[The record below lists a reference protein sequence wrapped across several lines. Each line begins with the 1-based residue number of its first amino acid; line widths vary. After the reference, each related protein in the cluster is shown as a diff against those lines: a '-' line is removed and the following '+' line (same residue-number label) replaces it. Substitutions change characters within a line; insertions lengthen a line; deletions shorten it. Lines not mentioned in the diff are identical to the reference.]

1 MSSTLKPT
9 NTKPQTGIAFKIAFD
24 PNQVLE
30 RSAKK
35 AERTKK
41 AEAKLRLE
49 DHLLRFPDWR
59 P

>member
-1 MSSTLKPT
+1 MSSELKPV
-9 NTKPQTGIAFKIAFD
+9 NARPGTGIAFKVAFQ

-49 DHLLRFPDWR
+49 DHLLRSNT
-59 P
+59 

>member
-1 MSSTLKPT
+1 MSSELKST
-9 NTKPQTGIAFKIAFD
+9 NAKLETGIAFKLAFR

-30 RSAKK
+30 HSAKK
-35 AERTKK
+35 AVRTKK